1 LHSRSEIDQLK
12 NAASTFAELVDKGVP
27 MQDAY
32 VGAGIT
38 VPFSVV
44 AGELTGGG
52 AEVAAVRALTGTGAA
67 KAGAKQLLKAP
78 LKEGGQEMGEELG
91 QIAGEGAATGEMP
104 SAVGAG
110 KQLAVAGTLGA
121 AMGAGV
127 DVATQ
132 AGQRTRAKAAPPDTE
147 PHAEA
152 PAAPRAVEPVPLPA
166 GTPAAA
172 MDQNTPLDS
181 AQDAPAAAQ
190 PDIVASSTE
199 PNPGQQADRGALAQR
214 MEAQAELAAAGD
226 VPASEAA
233 LPAAAGE
240 LDDVTGTPFQQRGD
254 LVPDRAARTAAI
266 EAQEAVERQAQS
278 PERIAAEQT
287 MPGKPG
293 DADLAANERHDAAQI
308 RRGATASKV
317 EQAQAAP
324 AVAAAAPA
332 GTAPGSVT
340 VQAKTFPQYQLER
353 GFKPSGMRKGTPE
366 WDTLL
371 AEWAAITNA
380 RAGTNPE
387 GSGSAGVPARESQ
400 NRGPSHP
407 ASGQPRA
414 EPRQSHPVQGSSQP
428 VREEPAG
435 GRTGGAGMPMQQH
448 GADRAGLAT
457 DEAGGRGQ
465 GQEARDPARRDPRHS
480 PQLHER
486 APSGNSAA
494 QLSGSPRV
502 AARQPTNWEGEG
514 NGPQLLYSIGDNAP
528 PGRGLSVEQ
537 AQQAVQEALAGLASP
552 PPIDI
557 VARSEEL
564 GVDAPDG
571 VMGAAIPGERRI
583 IIVASAHRSAAGVVE
598 TLFHE
603 MFHLGVRNVLPASD
617 YVGAM
622 LDLAKS
628 DSRVQEY
635 AIRWKKEAPDAPRQL
650 QVLRERGYTG
660 SELTAQYEALAIEEG
675 LAVVAEEL
683 RARKQAGTRLG
694 PGVRSLANWLAT
706 VAERMG
712 MWRLAARIRKM
723 TYNEAERFVLA
734 AIDHAGSASRRPY
747 GADGQAHEHRWA
759 RGVHLDHAQRGPGHA
774 IGT

>member
-44 AGELTGGG
+44 AGALTGGG

-407 ASGQPRA
+407 ANLGQNPANPTPCKAAVNPFARNLLAAALAEQACPCSNTAQIAQAWRRMRRVDAARGKRPAIPHAGIRGTPPNCMSARPLATPPHNCRVRRA
-414 EPRQSHPVQGSSQP
+414 WLRGSQP
-428 VREEPAG
+428 TGKGKAM
-435 GRTGGAGMPMQQH
+435 GRSCFT
-448 GADRAGLAT
+448 
-457 DEAGGRGQ
+457 
-465 GQEARDPARRDPRHS
+465 
-480 PQLHER
+480 
-486 APSGNSAA
+486 
-494 QLSGSPRV
+494 
-502 AARQPTNWEGEG
+502 
-514 NGPQLLYSIGDNAP
+514 
-528 PGRGLSVEQ
+528 
-537 AQQAVQEALAGLASP
+537 
-552 PPIDI
+552 
-557 VARSEEL
+557 
-564 GVDAPDG
+564 
-571 VMGAAIPGERRI
+571 
-583 IIVASAHRSAAGVVE
+583 ASAITRRPGVVY
-598 TLFHE
+598 
-603 MFHLGVRNVLPASD
+603 R
-617 YVGAM
+617 
-622 LDLAKS
+622 
-628 DSRVQEY
+628 
-635 AIRWKKEAPDAPRQL
+635 
-650 QVLRERGYTG
+650 
-660 SELTAQYEALAIEEG
+660 
-675 LAVVAEEL
+675 
-683 RARKQAGTRLG
+683 
-694 PGVRSLANWLAT
+694 
-706 VAERMG
+706 
-712 MWRLAARIRKM
+712 
-723 TYNEAERFVLA
+723 
-734 AIDHAGSASRRPY
+734 
-747 GADGQAHEHRWA
+747 
-759 RGVHLDHAQRGPGHA
+759 
-774 IGT
+774 